1 MWLIQSVD
9 GPYEQFWGFLGEK
22 SLTWTSVSAPAW
34 KFPACPYKYAEVA
47 LESKTDREW
56 KKFEAQNR
64 KSLDV
69 LEQNVSSNMNI
80 ETASG
85 DLSEV
90 RSTVEK
96 ISIVLENTCV
106 VMNRMLGETWTLKGS
121 ESNE

>member
-1 MWLIQSVD
+1 M
-9 GPYEQFWGFLGEK
+9 
-22 SLTWTSVSAPAW
+22 
-34 KFPACPYKYAEVA
+34 A

-69 LEQNVSSNMNI
+69 PEQNVSSNMNI

-90 RSTVEK
+90 RSIVEK
-96 ISIVLENTCV
+96 VSIVLENTCV
-106 VMNRMLGETWTLKGS
+106 VMNRMLGEMWTLKGS